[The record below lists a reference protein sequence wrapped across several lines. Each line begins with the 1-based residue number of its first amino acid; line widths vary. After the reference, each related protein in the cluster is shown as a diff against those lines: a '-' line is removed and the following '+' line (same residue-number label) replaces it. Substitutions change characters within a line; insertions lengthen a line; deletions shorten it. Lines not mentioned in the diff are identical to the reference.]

1 MGGVEGGLCTK
12 GGYLPGSDHGS
23 LGSLGGG
30 GMATCGCGRCRDM
43 AARCKTLRTSSR
55 CAYQTRRRAAGA
67 DVIESCPSAFVL
79 PRLDLALDP
88 IFPVFIPCLLESTS
102 TS

>member
-43 AARCKTLRTSSR
+43 AAYGCSL
-55 CAYQTRRRAAGA
+55 QDAANK
-67 DVIESCPSAFVL
+67 
-79 PRLDLALDP
+79 LAVCISDSEEGSG
-88 IFPVFIPCLLESTS
+88 C
-102 TS
+102 